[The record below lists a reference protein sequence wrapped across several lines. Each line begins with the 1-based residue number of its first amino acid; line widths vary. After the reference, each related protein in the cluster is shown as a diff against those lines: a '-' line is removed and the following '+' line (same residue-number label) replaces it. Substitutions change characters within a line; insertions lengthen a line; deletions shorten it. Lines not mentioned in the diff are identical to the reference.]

1 MMFWYIADL
10 HVMHDQPINSMI
22 SIQVQGPDDRC
33 SDLNGANSLCTFVIW
48 CIMIGNYI
56 GNSVESNTVRIN
68 IEF

>member
-1 MMFWYIADL
+1 
-10 HVMHDQPINSMI
+10 MI
-22 SIQVQGPDDRC
+22 SIQEQGPDDRC

-48 CIMIGNYI
+48 CMDDFSLHLIGNYI